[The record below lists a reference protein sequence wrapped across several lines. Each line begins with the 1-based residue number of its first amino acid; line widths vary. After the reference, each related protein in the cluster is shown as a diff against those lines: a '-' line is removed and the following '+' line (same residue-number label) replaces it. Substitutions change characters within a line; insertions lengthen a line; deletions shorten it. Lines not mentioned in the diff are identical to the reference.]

1 MNLDSPITDLP
12 KVGPI
17 LTNKLK
23 RLGINTINDLFYHAP
38 SHYLDYSLITTIDK
52 IRAGETVTVHAK
64 IVSITNIF
72 SKRGVRMQIGSVE
85 DITGKLMVV
94 WFNQPFLTRM
104 LYPRKLVSLSGKV
117 GFFNRKI
124 CLTSPDYE
132 ILENDNSET
141 VHTGRIVPVYPET
154 AGLSSKWLRRIILN
168 SYDLLKSDLEN
179 DFLPKEVLVRR
190 ELTSMRDAIEKIHFP
205 TKLEE
210 VETGRKRLGFNE
222 MLFLN
227 LKSLHKKLDWQK
239 NKTKFKLTIDVTSIN
254 RFIDSLPFKLTDSQ
268 NKSSNEILN
277 DLQKN
282 IPMNRLLE
290 GDVGSGKTVVAAI
303 GAYAAYLNGYQ
314 TIIMAPTQI
323 LAEQHF
329 KTLKELFDKKIK
341 IELITSNTK
350 QKGIKRSNIYIG
362 THSLI
367 HTKIDFK
374 NVALVVIDEQHRFG
388 VEQRAHLAKKS
399 KSPHVLTMTATPI
412 PRTIALT
419 TYGDLEL
426 SVLNEIPAGRQKITT
441 WLVPPEKRD
450 GAYKWIN
457 KQITD
462 NKSQMFVVCPLIDDS
477 DKETMK
483 DIRSVTTEYENL
495 KSQFMNT
502 SEVSNLKLGL
512 LHGRLKHDEKTKI
525 LNDFRSRKIDILV
538 STPVVEVGIDIPNAT
553 IMIIEAAERFG
564 LAQLH
569 QLRGRVGRGEKKS
582 YCLLF
587 ANVHSGNAYKRL
599 KAMEKMHSG
608 FELANLDLELRGP
621 GEIFGTQQSGF
632 AELKIAS
639 WNDYELIKKTKELAN
654 DIIKN
659 PKTYPKVMEMV
670 KISTA

>member
-1 MNLDSPITDLP
+1 MNLDSSISDLP
-12 KVGPI
+12 KIGPI

-23 RLGINTINDLFYHAP
+23 KLGINTVNDLFYHAP
-38 SHYLDYSLITTIDK
+38 SHYLDYSLITTINK
-52 IRAGETVTVHAK
+52 IHPDEIVTIHAK

-85 DITGKLMVV
+85 DDTGKLTVV
-94 WFNQPFLTRM
+94 WFNQMFLTRT
-104 LYPRKLVSLSGKV
+104 LYPGKLVSLSGKV
-117 GFFNRKI
+117 GFFNRKL

-132 ILENDNSET
+132 ILNSEET
-141 VHTGRIVPVYPET
+141 ETIHTGKLVPVYPET

-168 SYDLLKSDLEN
+168 SFDMVEIE
-179 DFLPKEVLVRR
+179 DFLKDKLD
-190 ELTSMRDAIEKIHFP
+190 LKTAIKFVHFP
-205 TKLEE
+205 NNMEE
-210 VETGRKRLGFNE
+210 VEKGKDRLGFNE

-239 NKTKFKLTIDVTSIN
+239 NKTLFNLQINKSQINKFIG
-254 RFIDSLPFKLTDSQ
+254 SLPFTLTDSQ
-268 NKSSNEILN
+268 VKATDEILK

-303 GAYAAYLNGYQ
+303 GAYATFTNGYQ
-314 TIIMAPTQI
+314 SIIMAPTQI

-329 KTLKELFDKKIK
+329 KTLQSIFPKLKINLVTSDSKKID
-341 IELITSNTK
+341 NA
-350 QKGIKRSNIYIG
+350 NIYVG
-362 THSLI
+362 THALI
-367 HTKIDFK
+367 HSKINFEK
-374 NVALVVIDEQHRFG
+374 VAFVVIDEQHRFG
-388 VEQRAHLAKKS
+388 VEQRAHLAKRS
-399 KSPHVLTMTATPI
+399 NTPHILTMTATPI

-426 SVLNEIPAGRQKITT
+426 SVLNEIPKGRQKITT
-441 WLVPPEKRD
+441 WLVPPEKRN
-450 GAYKWIN
+450 GAYQWAN
-457 KQITD
+457 KQIAND
-462 NKSQMFVVCPLIDDS
+462 KCQMFVVCPLIEES
-477 DKETMK
+477 EKETMK
-483 DIRSVTTEYENL
+483 DIKSVTTEFN
-495 KSQFMNT
+495 
-502 SEVSNLKLGL
+502 NLKLKIKNLKFGL
-512 LHGRLKHDEKTKI
+512 LHGRLKHAEKEKI
-525 LNDFRSRKIDILV
+525 LDDFRNGKIDILV

-553 IMIIEAAERFG
+553 IMLVEAAERFG

-632 AELKIAS
+632 AELKFAS
-639 WNDYELIKKTKELAN
+639 WNDYELIKETRSKAEEILS
-654 DIIKN
+654 N
-659 PKTYPKVMEMV
+659 PQKYPLIAEKL
-670 KISTA
+670 KISIA